1 MIYIIFLVSS
11 ALSAK
16 SNRYINPQ
24 TDVIYETVK
33 DYNYMANLN
42 QSILF
47 QYANYYGTYSMQ
59 LIQGSKNEIPLA
71 QSIDGNFSQGCHP
84 YSRKIAQTQLFNT
97 TPHLPFESPDTLQG
111 IITSV
116 YAANYFVFVL
126 RSDFQLFIMKIDY
139 DKQNYGIY
147 GFSQYQI
154 INLTKEFDNID
165 EKSQLLNSELLCSQY
180 LKQGGQIFCFII
192 SEYGVLQFSYN
203 QIEEKMISISKLFNL
218 KNETINHI
226 FFSDENALLFIT
238 YPTAGVDIYQM
249 NPNGNLDFLT
259 NIIPSDQIN
268 LKQAKMDETSNHLFI
283 LNEKLGIHIYN
294 FNKQK
299 LTFVENKMYIYI
311 KGGDTFDFHKNTMFI
326 LAQTED
332 SLQYALEIF
341 IDFQGQQYYF
351 NQIHQFGQD
360 VYDVY
365 VGDLFVLFVGSDRL
379 HQVIYHSVYKDFDA
393 QHESFFFSDIDLIQ
407 VDELNPPWK
416 QQLYNGKAFEDGI
429 LSNVNLTYTE
439 TFLIGISENEVSLF
453 RLRLIPPWVL
463 CTALE
468 QKKEYYSLTLNSTIC
483 PSLRDQVQNQFKF
496 CQVQANFSFE
506 GVSVLIY
513 EEHQS
518 IFLLLIIILISII
531 LILIITLLIC
541 RNKFYQKLSDQE
553 EKQIEEYSNREQK
566 QFDTENIKTM
576 I

>member
-139 DKQNYGIY
+139 DTKNYGIL

-165 EKSQLLNSELLCSQY
+165 ERSQLLNSELLCSQY

-226 FFSDENALLFIT
+226 FFSDENDLLFIT

-259 NIIPSDQIN
+259 NIIPSDSIN

-393 QHESFFFSDIDLIQ
+393 QHESFFFSDIDIIQ

-463 CTALE
+463 C
-468 QKKEYYSLTLNSTIC
+468 KINLNF
-483 PSLRDQVQNQFKF
+483 VK
-496 CQVQANFSFE
+496 
-506 GVSVLIY
+506 Y
-513 EEHQS
+513 
-518 IFLLLIIILISII
+518 
-531 LILIITLLIC
+531 
-541 RNKFYQKLSDQE
+541 
-553 EKQIEEYSNREQK
+553 KQILVLKELV
-566 QFDTENIKTM
+566 F
-576 I
+576 